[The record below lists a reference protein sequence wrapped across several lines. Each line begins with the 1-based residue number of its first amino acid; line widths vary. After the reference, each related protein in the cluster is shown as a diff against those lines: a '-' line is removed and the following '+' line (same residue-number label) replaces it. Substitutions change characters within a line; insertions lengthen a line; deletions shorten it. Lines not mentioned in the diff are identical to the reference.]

1 MTEKRLLVGGGL
13 VVLFGIVLYLTHNKS
28 ATGTTT
34 STSTTGTSMVSGTAG
49 AMLVPSATTLSPQDQ
64 EAYANGAL
72 PMSGVSS
79 HSVSSMG
86 VTQIGPG
93 LAILNNDPSVSY
105 EPLGL
110 PSAQQTILGI

>member
-1 MTEKRLLVGGGL
+1 MNQNRLLVGGGL

-28 ATGTTT
+28 AKTT
-34 STSTTGTSMVSGTAG
+34 SSTATTGTAMVSGTAG
-49 AMLVPSATTLSPQDQ
+49 AILVPSAQTLSPQDQ

-72 PMSGVSS
+72 PIAGVSS
-79 HSVSSMG
+79 HSVASMG
-86 VTQIGPG
+86 ITQIGPG